1 MKQMMENELINVIG
15 GGGYDGDLPAF
26 TPSPGS
32 AYIGEILALL
42 TPSRVP
48 QHLSD

>member
-15 GGGYDGDLPAF
+15 GGGYDGDLPAY
-26 TPSPGS
+26 TPTPGS
-32 AYIGEILALL
+32 TYIEGVLALL
-42 TPSRVP
+42 APSRVP